1 VYESIF
7 QDMPESSISKYKD
20 SQAKSQEEIQSK
32 KDQHQMI
39 EFKWL
44 GLNAILRDKK
54 DFLLLKLLNLKF
66 SLDD

>member
-1 VYESIF
+1 MYESIF

-20 SQAKSQEEIQSK
+20 SHAKSQEEIQSK

>member
-1 VYESIF
+1 
-7 QDMPESSISKYKD
+7 
-20 SQAKSQEEIQSK
+20 
-32 KDQHQMI
+32 MI

>member
-1 VYESIF
+1 
-7 QDMPESSISKYKD
+7 MPESSISKYKD
-20 SQAKSQEEIQSK
+20 SHAKSKEEIQSK
-32 KDQHQMI
+32 KDQHKII